1 MSKPLKSN
9 KSVAD
14 EEIIDG
20 LISGDSEALKALY
33 SNHFP
38 LILNMVIRNSG
49 TEDEAKDVFQEAVC
63 VLYDKVQQGGFVLS
77 SKLKTYLFA
86 VSRHLWLKQLK
97 SKDWGTVDIKGME
110 ESIELKGDLQ
120 LHQEKEM
127 QFEQMERA
135 LEKLGDP
142 CKTILTD
149 FYIHGKSM
157 VEISEKFAYTNADNA
172 KNQKYKCLQRL
183 KKLFFD
189 ELS

>member
-9 KSVAD
+9 KSLAD
-14 EEIIDG
+14 EEIIGG
-20 LISGDSEALKALY
+20 LISGDRQALEALY
-33 SNHFP
+33 SNYFP
-38 LILNMVIRNSG
+38 LVLNMIVRNSG

-63 VLYDKVQQGGFVLS
+63 ILYDKIQQGGFTLS
-77 SKLKTYLFA
+77 SKLNTYLYA
-86 VSRHLWLKQLK
+86 VSRHLWLKQLN
-97 SKDWGTVDIKGME
+97 SKEWGVMDIRDME
-110 ESIELKGDLQ
+110 EPIELKADLH

-149 FYIHGKSM
+149 FYIDGKSM

-189 ELS
+189 DKG